1 MDHRLVKRVEL
12 NQAMFLLDR
21 CVASSTLVLLA
32 IRSTPRHPPGLFY
45 EVGLE
50 QSLREALQVIW
61 ETGQESEMVL

>member
-50 QSLREALQVIW
+50 QSLREAL
-61 ETGQESEMVL
+61 